1 MYSHIVVPLD
11 GSDNSERALPHAQ
24 NMGKGF
30 SATLYLVQVVSRAE
44 ELDLMRDGVGSFA
57 VAEYTRDVA
66 QELINTRLARAEDY
80 LKGVASG
87 LEAQGISVKTTVLE
101 GAAAENIIEYSQ
113 ENNADLIIMS
123 TRGQGGIQRLLVG
136 STTDR
141 VIRSGH
147 VPVLAIPPEDED

>member
-11 GSDNSERALPHAQ
+11 GSENSERSLPHAQ
-24 NMGKGF
+24 NVAKAF
-30 SATLYLVQVVSRAE
+30 SATLHLVQVVSRAE
-44 ELDLMRDGVGSFA
+44 ELDLTRDSVGGFA
-57 VAEYTRDVA
+57 VAEYSRDLA
-66 QELINTRLARAEDY
+66 EELINARLSKAESY

-87 LEAQGISVKTTVLE
+87 LESQGISVKAMVLE
-101 GAAAENIIEYSQ
+101 GSASENIIDYSQ
-113 ENNADLIIMS
+113 ENNADLIVMS

-147 VPVLAIPPEDED
+147 VPVLAIPPED